1 MGLNYLMDMDGKW
14 GTVDKLMAMM
24 IYNKAAWVVRVPTHL
39 QLLPR
44 EQY

>member
-1 MGLNYLMDMDGKW
+1 MGLNYLMDMVDKW
-14 GTVDKLMAMM
+14 GTVDKFMAM